1 MSQSG
6 AVLVNFI
13 FLFNRETFKPIH
25 SVHPCLLLGEGGGL
39 SLWPNF
45 EKEGGLTG
53 SKFLEGVCWERG
65 VTFSVGE
72 VYGFYI
78 KNEIKSEISNDITK
92 RQYIGG
98 ELPKK
103 GSLDS
108 FEI

>member
-1 MSQSG
+1 M
-6 AVLVNFI
+6 
-13 FLFNRETFKPIH
+13 
-25 SVHPCLLLGEGGGL
+25 
-39 SLWPNF
+39 
-45 EKEGGLTG
+45 
-53 SKFLEGVCWERG
+53 
-65 VTFSVGE
+65 TFSVGE

-98 ELPKK
+98 ELPKE